1 MFQRRKKV
9 KFSIMSAPI
18 VITVP
23 TKYVPINLAPAA
35 GITIK
40 MESPLDDDDDESTSS
55 MEEFLSRGNRKR
67 RLDHLTWEEKLQR
80 KKLKNRVAAQ
90 TSRDRKKA
98 KMEDMDKTIQE
109 QADQINE
116 LQSKCDT
123 LAQEKD
129 AIYGKYL
136 DLEGRFEELKRRL
149 DEQQLQQQQQQ
160 ISTATHI
167 KSEPSPDLASGS
179 VGCVST
185 LLGSAAGIIFNG
197 STNDAARVHAAGDD
211 EDGRKGGSLVED
223 NCALP
228 ALQDMLEDFDV
239 SKLEELAESLLADVT
254 SELEEPDRGS
264 SPPNAQDASTGGRM
278 PGPVVG
284 TSPERLEPGQE
295 TNQGSSLILTTH
307 NYSKSP
313 FHVEKPHL
321 LLQAESGTEALLQQ
335 SVVNGTY
342 DNESNCI
349 TIILHDDD
357 DERLCSALEE
367 EIICEESDEEM
378 QLQEPEF
385 QIKMEPM
392 QQLLSP
398 IPSIMS
404 TSSYSSEP
412 IKNEDPVDTV
422 KNPLTPR
429 SFVSDG
435 GYESIGS
442 PDYSIGS
449 LEDFWNLDLFPILN

>member
-1 MFQRRKKV
+1 M
-9 KFSIMSAPI
+9 
-18 VITVP
+18 ITVP
-23 TKYVPINLAPAA
+23 TKYVPINLAPA

-40 MESPLDDDDDESTSS
+40 TESLPDEGEESSTSSS
-55 MEEFLSRGNRKR
+55 MEEFLSRGKKR

-98 KMEDMDKTIQE
+98 KMEDMEKTIQE
-109 QADQINE
+109 QSDQISE
-116 LQSKCDT
+116 LQIKCDS

-149 DEQQLQQQQQQ
+149 DEQQQQQQ
-160 ISTATHI
+160 ISTATSPI
-167 KSEPSPDLASGS
+167 KSEPSPDLATGS

-185 LLGSAAGIIFNG
+185 LLGSAAGITFNG
-197 STNDAARVHAAGDD
+197 STNDAARVPAQ
-211 EDGRKGGSLVED
+211 DGGRQGGSFVED

-264 SPPNAQDASTGGRM
+264 CPADAQDAGTGCGM

-284 TSPERLEPGQE
+284 TAPEQLESGQE

-313 FHVEKPHL
+313 FHVERTHL
-321 LLQAESGTEALLQQ
+321 SLQAETTNDALIQQQ
-335 SVVNGTY
+335 SVVNPATTMAETVYGTY
-342 DNESNCI
+342 DNENNCI
-349 TIILHDDD
+349 TIILDNDDD
-357 DERLCSALEE
+357 DRPCKTLEE
-367 EIICEESDEEM
+367 EIICEESDEM
-378 QLQEPEF
+378 LVQETEF
-385 QIKMEPM
+385 QIKIEPM

-398 IPSIMS
+398 IPSIVS

-412 IKNEDPVDTV
+412 VKNEDLLDAV

-429 SFVSDG
+429 SLISDG

-442 PDYSIGS
+442 PDYSMGS
-449 LEDFWNLDLFPILN
+449 LDEFWNLDLFPILN

>member
-1 MFQRRKKV
+1 
-9 KFSIMSAPI
+9 MSTPI

-23 TKYVPINLAPAA
+23 TKYVPINLAP
-35 GITIK
+35 ITIK
-40 MESPLDDDDDESTSS
+40 TESLPDEGEDSSSSS
-55 MEEFLSRGNRKR
+55 MEEFLARGKKR

-98 KMEDMDKTIQE
+98 KMEDMEKTIQE
-109 QADQINE
+109 QSDKISE

-123 LAQEKD
+123 LAQEKE

-136 DLEGRFEELKRRL
+136 DLESRFEELKRRL
-149 DEQQLQQQQQQ
+149 DEQQQQQQQQQ
-160 ISTATHI
+160 ISTANHI

-185 LLGSAAGIIFNG
+185 LLGSAAGITFNG
-197 STNDAARVHAAGDD
+197 STNDVARVPAEED
-211 EDGRKGGSLVED
+211 DGRKGGGFVED

-264 SPPNAQDASTGGRM
+264 CPANAQDASPGSGM

-284 TSPERLEPGQE
+284 TPSEQLESGQE

-313 FHVEKPHL
+313 FHVERTHL
-321 LLQAESGTEALLQQ
+321 SLRAESTDALLQQ
-335 SVVNGTY
+335 SVVNPAADTVYGTY
-342 DNESNCI
+342 DNENNCI
-349 TIILHDDD
+349 TIILNNDD
-357 DERLCSALEE
+357 DERRTLEE
-367 EIICEESDEEM
+367 EIICEESDEE
-378 QLQEPEF
+378 LLVQEPEF
-385 QIKMEPM
+385 PIKMEPM

-398 IPSIMS
+398 IPSITS
-404 TSSYSSEP
+404 TSTYSSEQHA
-412 IKNEDPVDTV
+412 EDMLVDTL

-429 SFVSDG
+429 SLVSDG

-442 PDYSIGS
+442 PDYSMGS
-449 LEDFWNLDLFPILN
+449 LDEFWNLDLFPILN

>member
-1 MFQRRKKV
+1 
-9 KFSIMSAPI
+9 MSAPI

-185 LLGSAAGIIFNG
+185 LLGSAASAQTPQQQGSFSTEAQTTLREFMPQATTKTDEKVAALWKIIALCLLYRTCSKT
-197 STNDAARVHAAGDD
+197 STCPSSKSSPKVCWPTSQASWKSLIEEAARQMPKMQAPAAECLDQWWGPHQN
-211 EDGRKGGSLVED
+211 GW
-223 NCALP
+223 NP
-228 ALQDMLEDFDV
+228 AK
-239 SKLEELAESLLADVT
+239 KL
-254 SELEEPDRGS
+254 
-264 SPPNAQDASTGGRM
+264 
-278 PGPVVG
+278 
-284 TSPERLEPGQE
+284 
-295 TNQGSSLILTTH
+295 I
-307 NYSKSP
+307 K
-313 FHVEKPHL
+313 
-321 LLQAESGTEALLQQ
+321 EA
-335 SVVNGTY
+335 
-342 DNESNCI
+342 
-349 TIILHDDD
+349 
-357 DERLCSALEE
+357 A
-367 EIICEESDEEM
+367 
-378 QLQEPEF
+378 
-385 QIKMEPM
+385 
-392 QQLLSP
+392 
-398 IPSIMS
+398 
-404 TSSYSSEP
+404 
-412 IKNEDPVDTV
+412 
-422 KNPLTPR
+422 
-429 SFVSDG
+429 
-435 GYESIGS
+435 
-442 PDYSIGS
+442 
-449 LEDFWNLDLFPILN
+449 

>member
-1 MFQRRKKV
+1 
-9 KFSIMSAPI
+9 MSTPI

-23 TKYVPINLAPAA
+23 TKYVPINLAP
-35 GITIK
+35 ITIK
-40 MESPLDDDDDESTSS
+40 AESLPDDGEDSSSSS
-55 MEEFLSRGNRKR
+55 MEEFLARGKKR

-98 KMEDMDKTIQE
+98 KMEDMEKTIQE
-109 QADQINE
+109 QSDQISE
-116 LQSKCDT
+116 LRSKCDT
-123 LAQEKD
+123 LAQEKE

-136 DLEGRFEELKRRL
+136 DLESRFEELKRRL
-149 DEQQLQQQQQQ
+149 DEQQQQQQQHQQ
-160 ISTATHI
+160 ISTANHI
-167 KSEPSPDLASGS
+167 KSEPTPDLASGS

-185 LLGSAAGIIFNG
+185 LLGSAAGITFNG
-197 STNDAARVHAAGDD
+197 STNDVARVSA
-211 EDGRKGGSLVED
+211 EEVDGRKGGGFVED

-264 SPPNAQDASTGGRM
+264 CPPNAQDASAGSGM

-284 TSPERLEPGQE
+284 TPPEQLESGQE
-295 TNQGSSLILTTH
+295 TNQGSRLILTTH

-313 FHVEKPHL
+313 FHVERKHL
-321 LLQAESGTEALLQQ
+321 SLRAESTHALLQQ
-335 SVVNGTY
+335 SVVNPAADTVYGTY
-342 DNESNCI
+342 DNENNCI
-349 TIILHDDD
+349 TIILNNDD
-357 DERLCSALEE
+357 DERKTLEE
-367 EIICEESDEEM
+367 EIICEESDEE
-378 QLQEPEF
+378 LLVQEPEF
-385 QIKMEPM
+385 PIKMEPM

-398 IPSIMS
+398 IPSITS
-404 TSSYSSEP
+404 TSTYSSEQP
-412 IKNEDPVDTV
+412 AEDMMVVDTL

-429 SFVSDG
+429 SLVSDG

-442 PDYSIGS
+442 PDYSMGS
-449 LEDFWNLDLFPILN
+449 LDEFWNLDLFPILN

>member
-1 MFQRRKKV
+1 
-9 KFSIMSAPI
+9 MSTPI

-23 TKYVPINLAPAA
+23 TKYIPINLAP
-35 GITIK
+35 ITIK
-40 MESPLDDDDDESTSS
+40 TESLPDEGEDSSSSS
-55 MEEFLSRGNRKR
+55 MEEFLARGKKR

-98 KMEDMDKTIQE
+98 KMEDMEQTIQE
-109 QADQINE
+109 QSDKISE

-123 LAQEKD
+123 LAQEKE

-136 DLEGRFEELKRRL
+136 DLESRFEELKRRL
-149 DEQQLQQQQQQ
+149 DEQQQQQQQ
-160 ISTATHI
+160 ISTANHI
-167 KSEPSPDLASGS
+167 KSEPSPHLASGS

-185 LLGSAAGIIFNG
+185 LLGSAAGITFNG
-197 STNDAARVHAAGDD
+197 STNDVARVSA
-211 EDGRKGGSLVED
+211 EEVDGRKGGGFVED

-264 SPPNAQDASTGGRM
+264 CPPNAQDASAGCGM

-284 TSPERLEPGQE
+284 TPPEQLESGQE

-313 FHVEKPHL
+313 FHVERKHL
-321 LLQAESGTEALLQQ
+321 SLRAENTNALLQQ
-335 SVVNGTY
+335 SVLNPPADTVYGTY
-342 DNESNCI
+342 DNENNCI
-349 TIILHDDD
+349 TIILNNDD
-357 DERLCSALEE
+357 DERKTLEE
-367 EIICEESDEEM
+367 EIICEESDEE
-378 QLQEPEF
+378 LLVQEPEF
-385 QIKMEPM
+385 PIKIEPM

-398 IPSIMS
+398 IPSITS
-404 TSSYSSEP
+404 TSTYSSEQP
-412 IKNEDPVDTV
+412 AEDMMVDTL

-429 SFVSDG
+429 SLISDG

-442 PDYSIGS
+442 PDYSMGT
-449 LEDFWNLDLFPILN
+449 LDEFWNLDLFPILN

>member
-1 MFQRRKKV
+1 
-9 KFSIMSAPI
+9 MSTPI

-23 TKYVPINLAPAA
+23 TKYVPINLAP
-35 GITIK
+35 ITIK
-40 MESPLDDDDDESTSS
+40 TESLPDEGEDSSSSS
-55 MEEFLSRGNRKR
+55 MEEFLARGKKR

-98 KMEDMDKTIQE
+98 KMEDMEKTIQE
-109 QADQINE
+109 QSDKISE

-123 LAQEKD
+123 LAQEKE

-136 DLEGRFEELKRRL
+136 DLESRFEELKRRL
-149 DEQQLQQQQQQ
+149 DEQQQQQQQQQ

-185 LLGSAAGIIFNG
+185 LLGSAAGTTFNG
-197 STNDAARVHAAGDD
+197 STNDVARVSAEEAN
-211 EDGRKGGSLVED
+211 GRKGGGFVEY

-254 SELEEPDRGS
+254 SELEEPDRGGC
-264 SPPNAQDASTGGRM
+264 PANAQDAGTGSGM

-284 TSPERLEPGQE
+284 TTPEQLESGQE

-313 FHVEKPHL
+313 FHVERTHL
-321 LLQAESGTEALLQQ
+321 SLRAESTDALLQQ
-335 SVVNGTY
+335 SVVNPADTVYGTY
-342 DNESNCI
+342 DNENNCI
-349 TIILHDDD
+349 TIILDNDD
-357 DERLCSALEE
+357 DEQRLCKTLEE
-367 EIICEESDEEM
+367 EIICEESDEELH
-378 QLQEPEF
+378 LQEPEY

-398 IPSIMS
+398 IPSITS
-404 TSSYSSEP
+404 TSSTYSSEQP
-412 IKNEDPVDTV
+412 TEDTV

-429 SFVSDG
+429 SLVSDG

-442 PDYSIGS
+442 PDYSMGS
-449 LEDFWNLDLFPILN
+449 LEEFWNLDLFPILN

>member
-1 MFQRRKKV
+1 MRV
-9 KFSIMSAPI
+9 KFHGIMSAPI

-23 TKYVPINLAPAA
+23 TKYVPINLAPA

-40 MESPLDDDDDESTSS
+40 TESLADDGEDSTSS
-55 MEEFLSRGNRKR
+55 MEEFLARGKKR

-98 KMEDMDKTIQE
+98 KMEDMEKTIQ
-109 QADQINE
+109 DQSDKISE
-116 LQSKCDT
+116 LQSKCES
-123 LAQEKD
+123 LAQEKN
-129 AIYGKYL
+129 AIYDKYL

-149 DEQQLQQQQQQ
+149 DEQQQQQQQ
-160 ISTATHI
+160 ISTAIHI

-185 LLGSAAGIIFNG
+185 LLGSAAGITFNG
-197 STNDAARVHAAGDD
+197 STNDVARMPAED
-211 EDGRKGGSLVED
+211 DGRKGGGFVED

-264 SPPNAQDASTGGRM
+264 CPANAQDAGTGSGM

-284 TSPERLEPGQE
+284 TPPEQLESGQE
-295 TNQGSSLILTTH
+295 TDQGSCIILTTH

-313 FHVEKPHL
+313 FHVERKHL
-321 LLQAESGTEALLQQ
+321 SLQAESTEALLQQ
-335 SVVNGTY
+335 SVVNPAAANTVYGTY
-342 DNESNCI
+342 DNENNCI
-349 TIILHDDD
+349 TIILDNDDD
-357 DERLCSALEE
+357 DGRPCKTLEE
-367 EIICEESDEEM
+367 EIICEESDEE
-378 QLQEPEF
+378 LFVQEPELTVK
-385 QIKMEPM
+385 IEPV

-404 TSSYSSEP
+404 TSSYSSDGQQP
-412 IKNEDPVDTV
+412 AKNEDLLDTV

-429 SFVSDG
+429 SLISDG

-442 PDYSIGS
+442 PDYSMGS
-449 LEDFWNLDLFPILN
+449 LDEFWNLDLFPILN

>member
-1 MFQRRKKV
+1 
-9 KFSIMSAPI
+9 MSTPI

-23 TKYVPINLAPAA
+23 TKYVPINLAP
-35 GITIK
+35 ITIK
-40 MESPLDDDDDESTSS
+40 TESLPDDGEDSSSSS
-55 MEEFLSRGNRKR
+55 MEEFLARGKKR

-98 KMEDMDKTIQE
+98 KMEDMEKTIQE
-109 QADQINE
+109 QSDKISE

-123 LAQEKD
+123 LAQEKE

-136 DLEGRFEELKRRL
+136 DLESRFEELKRRL
-149 DEQQLQQQQQQ
+149 DEQQQQQQQQ
-160 ISTATHI
+160 ISTANHI

-185 LLGSAAGIIFNG
+185 LLGSAAGITFNG
-197 STNDAARVHAAGDD
+197 STNDVARVPAEED
-211 EDGRKGGSLVED
+211 DGRKGGGFVED

-264 SPPNAQDASTGGRM
+264 CPANAQDASAGCGM

-284 TSPERLEPGQE
+284 TPPEQLESGQE

-313 FHVEKPHL
+313 FHVERKHL
-321 LLQAESGTEALLQQ
+321 SLRAESTDALLQQ
-335 SVVNGTY
+335 SVVNPAADTVYGTY
-342 DNESNCI
+342 DNVNNCI
-349 TIILHDDD
+349 TIILNNDD
-357 DERLCSALEE
+357 DERKTLEE
-367 EIICEESDEEM
+367 EIICEESDEELLV
-378 QLQEPEF
+378 QEEPEF
-385 QIKMEPM
+385 PIKMEPM

-398 IPSIMS
+398 IPSITS
-404 TSSYSSEP
+404 TSTYSSEQP
-412 IKNEDPVDTV
+412 AEDMLVDTL

-429 SFVSDG
+429 SLVSDG

-442 PDYSIGS
+442 PDYSMGS
-449 LEDFWNLDLFPILN
+449 LDEFWNLDLFPILN

>member
-1 MFQRRKKV
+1 
-9 KFSIMSAPI
+9 MSAPI

-23 TKYVPINLAPAA
+23 TKYVPINLAPA

-40 MESPLDDDDDESTSS
+40 TESLPDEGEDSS
-55 MEEFLSRGNRKR
+55 MEEFLVRGKKR

-98 KMEDMDKTIQE
+98 KMEDMEKTIQE
-109 QADQINE
+109 QSDQISE
-116 LQSKCDT
+116 LQSKCDS

-149 DEQQLQQQQQQ
+149 DEQQQQQQQQQQQ
-160 ISTATHI
+160 ISTPAAI

-179 VGCVST
+179 VGIT
-185 LLGSAAGIIFNG
+185 FNG
-197 STNDAARVHAAGDD
+197 STNDAAPVPAED
-211 EDGRKGGSLVED
+211 DGRKGGGFVED

-254 SELEEPDRGS
+254 SELEEPDRRS
-264 SPPNAQDASTGGRM
+264 CPADAQDASAGIGM
-278 PGPVVG
+278 PGSVVG
-284 TSPERLEPGQE
+284 TPPEQLESGQE
-295 TNQGSSLILTTH
+295 TNQGSSIILTTH

-313 FHVEKPHL
+313 FHVERTHL
-321 LLQAESGTEALLQQ
+321 SLQAESTVLQQ
-335 SVVNGTY
+335 SVVNPDTVYGTY
-342 DNESNCI
+342 DNENNCI
-349 TIILHDDD
+349 TIILDNDDGGD
-357 DERLCSALEE
+357 DARTGKTLEE

-378 QLQEPEF
+378 LVQEPEF
-385 QIKMEPM
+385 QIKIEPM

-398 IPSIMS
+398 IPSIVS
-404 TSSYSSEP
+404 TSSYSSV
-412 IKNEDPVDTV
+412 KNEEALDTM
-422 KNPLTPR
+422 KNPPTPR
-429 SFVSDG
+429 SLISDG

-442 PDYSIGS
+442 PDYSMGT
-449 LEDFWNLDLFPILN
+449 LDEFWNLDLFPILS

>member
-1 MFQRRKKV
+1 
-9 KFSIMSAPI
+9 MSTPI

-40 MESPLDDDDDESTSS
+40 TECLPDEGEDSSSSS
-55 MEEFLSRGNRKR
+55 MEEFLARGKKR

-98 KMEDMDKTIQE
+98 KMEDMEKTIQE
-109 QADQINE
+109 QSDKISE

-123 LAQEKD
+123 LAQEKE

-136 DLEGRFEELKRRL
+136 DLESRFEELKRRL
-149 DEQQLQQQQQQ
+149 DEQQQQQQQQ
-160 ISTATHI
+160 ISTANHI

-185 LLGSAAGIIFNG
+185 LLGSAAGITFNG
-197 STNDAARVHAAGDD
+197 STNDVARVSAEED
-211 EDGRKGGSLVED
+211 DGRKGGGFVED

-264 SPPNAQDASTGGRM
+264 CPANAQDASAGRGM

-284 TSPERLEPGQE
+284 TPPEQLESGQE

-313 FHVEKPHL
+313 FHVEKKHL
-321 LLQAESGTEALLQQ
+321 SLRAESTDASLQQ
-335 SVVNGTY
+335 SVVNPAADTVYGTY
-342 DNESNCI
+342 DNENNCI
-349 TIILHDDD
+349 TIILNNDD
-357 DERLCSALEE
+357 DERLCKTLEE
-367 EIICEESDEEM
+367 EIICEESDEE
-378 QLQEPEF
+378 LLVQEPEF

-398 IPSIMS
+398 IPSITS
-404 TSSYSSEP
+404 TSTYSSEQP
-412 IKNEDPVDTV
+412 AEDMMVDTI

-429 SFVSDG
+429 SLVSDG

-442 PDYSIGS
+442 PDYSMGS
-449 LEDFWNLDLFPILN
+449 LDEFWNLDLFPILN